1 MPYERLLKVLGC
13 KSLVQ
18 PTPAAPQPQQ
28 KGPPMAQ
35 AMVKMRTFRERSQLT
50 DVIFK
55 AEGREQPAHK
65 IFLAA
70 VSEYCEAQF
79 LGPWADHLEHNAVI
93 DIEDMTSATLSSMVD
108 FAYSGEFR
116 APELRHPP
124 DSDEAG
130 AEILAALTGLLDLL
144 DGTNRWLLRGL
155 HVAVEDF
162 LATRPHAWTY
172 VRPDTVEF
180 VRGRAEGARA
190 PRLVA
195 YCEAF
200 KVANPGFVADEDAE

>member
-1 MPYERLLKVLGC
+1 
-13 KSLVQ
+13 
-18 PTPAAPQPQQ
+18 
-28 KGPPMAQ
+28 MAQ
-35 AMVKMRTFRERSQLT
+35 AMVKMRAFRERSQLT

-55 AEGREQPAHK
+55 AEGREVPAHK

-79 LGPWADHLEHNAVI
+79 LGPWADHLAHNAVI

-108 FAYSGEFR
+108 FAYGGEFR
-116 APELRHPP
+116 APELRRPP

-155 HVAVEDF
+155 HGAVEDF

-172 VRPDTVEF
+172 VRPDTVDF